1 MAITD
6 NLQPEMFDARKE
18 DDASPASALQLKLAA
33 GILEKLIEGNGGS
46 AVTNV
51 FWDDDA
57 FDSLEDG
64 EEYVDPELWDPDGE
78 EVLPEAKEI
87 EWNLYECN

>member
-1 MAITD
+1 MAIT
-6 NLQPEMFDARKE
+6 NSLQPEMPEVGAE
-18 DDASPASALQLKLAA
+18 HECPTSALQLQLAA
-33 GILEKLIEGNGGS
+33 SIINAVIERNGGS
-46 AVTNV
+46 EIAHV

-64 EEYVDPELWDPDGE
+64 EEYVDPELWDPDGD

-87 EWNLYECN
+87 EWNIYECN

>member
-1 MAITD
+1 MATT
-6 NLQPEMFDARKE
+6 NELRPEISDARE
-18 DDASPASALQLKLAA
+18 EDASPTSTLQLQLAA
-33 GILEKLIEGNGGS
+33 GIVEKLIERNGGRE
-46 AVTNV
+46 ADNV

-64 EEYVDPELWDPDGE
+64 DEYLDPELWDPDE

-87 EWNLYECN
+87 EWNIYECN

>member
-1 MAITD
+1 MAITN
-6 NLQPEMFDARKE
+6 NLRLEIPDARE
-18 DDASPASALQLKLAA
+18 EDASPTSALQLQLAA
-33 GILEKLIEGNGGS
+33 GIVEKLIERNAGS
-46 AVTNV
+46 EIANV

-64 EEYVDPELWDPDGE
+64 DEYVDPELWDPDE

-87 EWNLYECN
+87 EWNIYECN